1 MVDIK
6 KVAEFLNEHDFYR
19 ILCHQN
25 PDGDTIG
32 SAFALKRM
40 LEMLG
45 KTANVC
51 CSDAFPPQ
59 YDYMTRV
66 ENNPEADYNTLV
78 TVDIADTSLF
88 GKKYEDL
95 KNSVDLNI
103 DHHASNSNYAN
114 ISFVDSSSAAN
125 CEIIYKLSLELGIK
139 LDSYLADCIYTG
151 LTTDTGC
158 FRYAS
163 VTAYTHLAAMGAI
176 NAGAHHSEINRAM
189 FETKSLARINTEQLV
204 IGSLEM
210 YFESRCAVMM
220 LTREML
226 EKTGAK
232 EDELEGTASL
242 PREIEGVLVGALF
255 REKPDGTIK
264 VSVRTNAPIDASR
277 LCLNFGGGG
286 HKAAAGCSFSCDIN
300 EAKVKF
306 LAEVEKILDERNF
319 SNR

>member
-6 KVAEFLNEHDFYR
+6 EVAEFLKAHNFYR

-45 KTANVC
+45 KTANVS
-51 CSDAFPPQ
+51 CSDIFPMQ
-59 YDYMTRV
+59 YDYMTNV
-66 ENNPEADYNTLV
+66 PNNPDADYETLV
-78 TVDIADTSLF
+78 SVDIADTQLF
-88 GKKYEDL
+88 GKKFEDL
-95 KNSVDLNI
+95 KGSVHLNI
-103 DHHASNSNYAN
+103 DHHASNSKYAA
-114 ISFVDSSSAAN
+114 ISYVDSSAAAN

-163 VTAYTHLAAMGAI
+163 VSAYTHLAAMGAI

-189 FETKSLARINTEQLV
+189 FETKTLARVNTEQMV
-204 IGSLEM
+204 IASLEM
-210 YFESRCAVMM
+210 HFEGRCAVME
-220 LTREML
+220 LTREMI
-226 EKTGAK
+226 EKTGAR

-255 REKPDGTIK
+255 REKADGSIK
-264 VSVRTNAPIDASR
+264 VSVRTNAPVDASA
-277 LCLNFGGGG
+277 LCLTFGGGG
-286 HKAAAGCSFSCDIN
+286 HKAAAGCSFSCGIN
-300 EAKVKF
+300 EAKLKF
-306 LAEVEKILDERNF
+306 LAEVEKILNERNF
-319 SNR
+319 NN